1 MLITS
6 TMCMVLSSW
15 QSHCKSSLG
24 SSDKRRLNTRSRL
37 PTLTLS
43 QPTWAAS
50 PPVGCCQPHPP
61 RLFIIYSWRYL
72 LVLVCA
78 EKYLGCCFRGKQCAV
93 DPSSFIGRFYGTFNN
108 ILNVM
113 GNSQNEMSAQYLI
126 QTHCLL
132 SLMYSCETRNFEF
145 VWWKSVLKL
154 LGTMLLGK
162 SSMRIGMNVSNH
174 CSIIALLFLYPSCY
188 PWTNCYFGRKCCVV
202 EIWCADWLLI
212 PHRTSWCC

>member
-1 MLITS
+1 MAPPQWFVNGLLYLAWNCRSFSSTLTATRITTTATTMLITS

-43 QPTWAAS
+43 QPTWAAN

-108 ILNVM
+108 M
-113 GNSQNEMSAQYLI
+113 CNSRNEMWNVC
-126 QTHCLL
+126 T
-132 SLMYSCETRNFEF
+132 
-145 VWWKSVLKL
+145 
-154 LGTMLLGK
+154 
-162 SSMRIGMNVSNH
+162 VSN
-174 CSIIALLFLYPSCY
+174 
-188 PWTNCYFGRKCCVV
+188 TNVLSSFSVV
-202 EIWCADWLLI
+202 
-212 PHRTSWCC
+212 